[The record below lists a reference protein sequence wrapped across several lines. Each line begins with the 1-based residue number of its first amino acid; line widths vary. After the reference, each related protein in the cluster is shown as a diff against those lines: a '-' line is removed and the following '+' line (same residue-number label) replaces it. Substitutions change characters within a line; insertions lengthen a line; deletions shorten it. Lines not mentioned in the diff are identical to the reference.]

1 MSSRDRSCHS
11 VSSTLFLLDNTV
23 CEAGFVAVS
32 RPSPATPPLSPP
44 PPPPP
49 RLSPATPCASG
60 LSSSSLHRLGLGLAQ
75 RAGAVG
81 RTEAHLCRRQLS
93 PRLAATRPSG
103 PAAKP
108 LRAWRLGHLRLLW
121 RPRPGAA
128 ALLRILKL
136 RAPVEGGWRLQL
148 AQHAARPVVTVA
160 VLGAPPSCLVRCR
173 RRRGRRPAAPRAAW
187 SQARARQ
194 SPRPTRTRPRKPRK
208 PRPALAPPARLPDR
222 STTCPTRP
230 ARRRT
235 GARRRAAERRCP
247 ACCP

>member
-1 MSSRDRSCHS
+1 M
-11 VSSTLFLLDNTV
+11 
-23 CEAGFVAVS
+23 AVS

-121 RPRPGAA
+121 RPRLTTVKCSYESVLSVAHSPAE
-128 ALLRILKL
+128 
-136 RAPVEGGWRLQL
+136 RAEKKISGIRSR
-148 AQHAARPVVTVA
+148 HY
-160 VLGAPPSCLVRCR
+160 CR
-173 RRRGRRPAAPRAAW
+173 RISYW
-187 SQARARQ
+187 ARCGEFR
-194 SPRPTRTRPRKPRK
+194 
-208 PRPALAPPARLPDR
+208 
-222 STTCPTRP
+222 
-230 ARRRT
+230 
-235 GARRRAAERRCP
+235 
-247 ACCP
+247 